1 MFRPM
6 SADLNF
12 RVWEGVYGS
21 FAEAPAAG
29 PGFDGPLWRDRSIAA
44 ARETLAQA
52 EAGNAIDYA
61 LRQRNALLP
70 SLTATLLTEQERV
83 DILDFGG
90 GLGTG
95 YMVLI
100 RTMPEAVARVDYT
113 VVDVESIAAVGRE
126 IFFGRNAP
134 TFQSMLPAGKRFDIV
149 HGASVL
155 QYIEDWRGMLTQL
168 AGYGGRFLSLADIF
182 AGDFKTYVSTQH
194 YYASRIPHWFFDASE
209 FVAAVE
215 QTGYRLA
222 LRAECDAK
230 VLGQYG
236 PLQMDNFPAELRI
249 AHTSNFLFY
258 RRSAG

>member
-1 MFRPM
+1 M
-6 SADLNF
+6 SADPGF

-52 EAGNAIDYA
+52 EAGEPIDYA
-61 LRQRNALLP
+61 LRQRNAVLP
-70 SLTATLLTEQERV
+70 TLTATLLTAQERV
-83 DILDFGG
+83 GILDFGG

-100 RTMPEAVARVDYT
+100 KTMPEAVARVGYT
-113 VVDVESIAAVGRE
+113 VVDVDSIADVGRE
-126 IFFGRNAP
+126 IFSGRSAP
-134 TFQSMLPAGKRFDIV
+134 AFRSALPDGSRFDIV
-149 HGASVL
+149 HAASVL
-155 QYIEDWRGMLTQL
+155 QYIEDWRGMLAQL
-168 AGYGGRFLSLADIF
+168 AGYGARFLSLADIF

-194 YYASRIPHWFFDASE
+194 YYASRIPHWFFNAGE

-215 QTGYRLA
+215 KTGYRLA
-222 LRAECDAK
+222 LRSECDAK

-236 PLQMDNFPAELRI
+236 PLQMDNFPAALHVT
-249 AHTSNFLFY
+249 HTSNFLFT
-258 RRSAG
+258 RRSPA